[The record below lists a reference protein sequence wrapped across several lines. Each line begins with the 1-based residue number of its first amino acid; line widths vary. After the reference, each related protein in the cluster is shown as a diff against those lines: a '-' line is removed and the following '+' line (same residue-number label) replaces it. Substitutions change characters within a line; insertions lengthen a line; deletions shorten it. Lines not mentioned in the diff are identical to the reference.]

1 MQVIFDLAYLNAACN
16 LSLNTTDI
24 KYNMFVKRA
33 QLQLKE
39 ILGHEFYEEIESQYP
54 TFVADADNATLYTS
68 YIRDYLAWQTYFYYL
83 KMSDAEATPT
93 GIREFN
99 DENSSVLSDVK
110 KYSFEKNILDF
121 CTTYK
126 NELINYLKLS
136 QARDT
141 TKFPLWEQPCSDS
154 FSFAISA
161 IDKRSDSLVKVNKS
175 IITNE

>member
-1 MQVIFDLAYLNAACN
+1 MQVIFDLAYLNTACN
-16 LSLNTTDI
+16 LSLNVTDI

-39 ILGHEFYEEIESQYP
+39 ILGPEFYEEIEGQYP
-54 TFVADADNATLYTS
+54 SSFTADNTTLYNS
-68 YIRDYLAWQTYFYYL
+68 YIKDYLAWQTYFYYL

-93 GIREFN
+93 GVREFN

-121 CTTYK
+121 VTVYK
-126 NELINYLKLS
+126 NQLINFLKLAQS
-136 QARDT
+136 KDS
-141 TKFPLWEQPCSDS
+141 TKYPMWEDS
-154 FSFAISA
+154 CKEQFSFAISA
-161 IDKRSDSLVKVNKS
+161 IDKSSDSLIKVNKS